1 MPLIVDGV
9 AFLDIDRFMLNGTA
23 AVARTDRSNLL
34 DAPVGPGRPAASA
47 MTHPGRLP
55 PAKGGTY
62 HTEPGRS
69 RLI

>member
-34 DAPVGPGRPAASA
+34 DAPVGPGRPTLSFAYPAW
-47 MTHPGRLP
+47 LP